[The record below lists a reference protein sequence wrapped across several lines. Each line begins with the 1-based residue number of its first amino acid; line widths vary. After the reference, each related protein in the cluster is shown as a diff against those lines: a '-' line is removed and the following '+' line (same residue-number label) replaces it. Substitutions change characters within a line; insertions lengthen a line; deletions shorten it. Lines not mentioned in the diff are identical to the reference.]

1 MNAQGTLARYFVMPG
16 LPGFLARYPDIT
28 LHLGEDDRYVDLV
41 REGVDCVLRAGEL
54 QDSSL
59 AGRRI
64 ALMPQVTVASPA
76 YLARHG
82 EPAGLEDLDAHWAVN
97 YQSSATGRA
106 MTMDFLVDGRSV
118 QAARGGQRERGRAVH
133 GRGAGRAGIDPGA
146 ALPRGAELADG
157 QLKVVLPHLPPAP
170 MPVSVL
176 YPQNRQVSARV
187 RVFTQW
193 LAQRFE
199 AAFGADMPVR

>member
-1 MNAQGTLARYFVMPG
+1 MPG

-41 REGVDCVLRAGEL
+41 REGVDCARARL

-106 MTMDFLVDGRSV
+106 MTMDFLVDGRSD
-118 QAARGGQRERGRAVH
+118 A
-133 GRGAGRAGIDPGA
+133 
-146 ALPRGAELADG
+146 PR
-157 QLKVVLPHLPPAP
+157 
-170 MPVSVL
+170 
-176 YPQNRQVSARV
+176 SARSACGP
-187 RVFTQW
+187 RARRPGW
-193 LAQRFE
+193 
-199 AAFGADMPVR
+199 D

>member
-118 QAARGGQRERGRAVH
+118 RCCARR
-133 GRGAGRAGIDPGA
+133 
-146 ALPRGAELADG
+146 
-157 QLKVVLPHLPPAP
+157 
-170 MPVSVL
+170 
-176 YPQNRQVSARV
+176 SA
-187 RVFTQW
+187 
-193 LAQRFE
+193 
-199 AAFGADMPVR
+199 

>member
-118 QAARGGQRERGRAVH
+118 PAARGGQRERGRAVH
-133 GRGAGRAGIDPGA
+133 GRGPGRAGIDPGA

-157 QLKVVLPHLPPAP
+157 QLCRVAAPAA
-170 MPVSVL
+170 
-176 YPQNRQVSARV
+176 RAHAGIGAVSAEPAGVGAGARV
-187 RVFTQW
+187 H
-193 LAQRFE
+193 AM
-199 AAFGADMPVR
+199 AGATVRGGLWRDMPVR

>member
-1 MNAQGTLARYFVMPG
+1 M
-16 LPGFLARYPDIT
+16 
-28 LHLGEDDRYVDLV
+28 DLV

-97 YQSSATGRA
+97 YQSSATDHGFPGRWPQRA
-106 MTMDFLVDGRSV
+106 G
-118 QAARGGQRERGRAVH
+118 ARGGQRERGRAVH
-133 GRGAGRAGIDPGA
+133 GRRWPGW
-146 ALPRGAELADG
+146 D
-157 QLKVVLPHLPPAP
+157 
-170 MPVSVL
+170 
-176 YPQNRQVSARV
+176 
-187 RVFTQW
+187 
-193 LAQRFE
+193 
-199 AAFGADMPVR
+199 

>member
-1 MNAQGTLARYFVMPG
+1 MPG

-41 REGVDCVLRAGEL
+41 RVDCVLRAGEL

-64 ALMPQVTVASPA
+64 ALMPQVMASPA

-82 EPAGLEDLDAHWAVN
+82 EPAGLGDLDAHWAVN

-118 QAARGGQRERGRAVH
+118 GSRARR
-133 GRGAGRAGIDPGA
+133 
-146 ALPRGAELADG
+146 
-157 QLKVVLPHLPPAP
+157 
-170 MPVSVL
+170 
-176 YPQNRQVSARV
+176 SA
-187 RVFTQW
+187 
-193 LAQRFE
+193 
-199 AAFGADMPVR
+199 